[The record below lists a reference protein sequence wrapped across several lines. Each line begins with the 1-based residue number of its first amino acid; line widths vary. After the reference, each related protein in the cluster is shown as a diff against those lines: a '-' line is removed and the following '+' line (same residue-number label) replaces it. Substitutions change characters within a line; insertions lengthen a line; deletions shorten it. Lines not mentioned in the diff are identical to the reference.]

1 MGVQCAPEPYKKSRG
16 KQDLGGAV
24 NAGAIEVAAVAV
36 CTHASVV
43 ELPERACGKLRSLSS
58 SIMESR
64 NLPGN
69 RDAVETVVAVLRGHP
84 RSAEVQETACA
95 GVVFPRQGQP

>member
-16 KQDLGGAV
+16 EQDLGGAV

-43 ELPERACGKLRSLSS
+43 ELPGACGKLRSLSS